1 MSSPL
6 TPTGPGPAAYDS
18 AAGEK
23 LIIETPEQT
32 SIEFPLA
39 GIGSR
44 FLAVLIDSLIQ
55 GASFMVLGLLFV
67 GLGYSVGMSDLGRVS
82 PRVGLWIFAIMVL
95 VYFVLMYGYYILFES
110 IWNGQTPGKRIT
122 HIRVIKDSG
131 QPITAVDSF
140 ARNLLR
146 LVDQLPVAYGIGV
159 LSAWISPQS
168 KRLGDYVAGT
178 VVVHEKPFE
187 TVAPQWNAPAPGAV
201 MHRYGAN
208 RLTPEEI
215 ALVEAFLG
223 RRAALDPGVRYDTA
237 SGIVRRIEPKLTMPA
252 DRPPSEKI
260 LEDIS
265 FERRSTAGYH

>member
-1 MSSPL
+1 MPSSPSD
-6 TPTGPGPAAYDS
+6 PAAYDP

-55 GASFMVLGLLFV
+55 GVVILVMGLIFLELAVGFNRADFDRTSTPDVWIIAVL
-67 GLGYSVGMSDLGRVS
+67 
-82 PRVGLWIFAIMVL
+82 IF
-95 VYFVLMYGYYILFES
+95 VYFLLMYGYFMLFES

-131 QPITAVDSF
+131 QPITTIDAVG
-140 ARNLLR
+140 RNLLR
-146 LVDQLPVAYGIGV
+146 LIDQLPVAYGIGV
-159 LSAWISPQS
+159 VCAWISPQS

-187 TVAPQWNAPAPGAV
+187 TVAPQWDAPAQAAT
-201 MHRYGAN
+201 HQYGAS
-208 RLTPEEI
+208 RLTPEEF
-215 ALVEAFLG
+215 ALVETFLS
-223 RRAALDPGVRYDTA
+223 RRSALDAAVRYDTA
-237 SGIVRRIEPKLTMPA
+237 AGIVRRIESKLTLPPERPA
-252 DRPPSEKI
+252 AEKL
-260 LEDIS
+260 LEELS
-265 FERRSTAGYH
+265 YERRSTAGYR

>member
-1 MSSPL
+1 MPSG
-6 TPTGPGPAAYDS
+6 PTDPAAYDP

-55 GASFMVLGLLFV
+55 GAVMIVLGVMFLGVGFGVGGAGLFR
-67 GLGYSVGMSDLGRVS
+67 SSTASM
-82 PRVGLWIFAIMVL
+82 WIVAIL
-95 VYFVLMYGYYILFES
+95 ILIYFLLMYGYFAVFES

-131 QPITAVDSF
+131 QPITAIDAVG
-140 ARNLLR
+140 RNLLR
-146 LVDQLPVAYGIGV
+146 IVDQLPFAYGIGV
-159 LSAWISPQS
+159 VCAWISPQS

-187 TVAPQWNAPAPGAV
+187 TMAPQWDAPAQASA
-201 MHRYGAN
+201 HQYGAN

-215 ALVEAFLG
+215 ALVETFLS
-223 RRAALDPGVRYDTA
+223 RRSALDAGVRHDTA
-237 SGIVRRIEPKLTMPA
+237 AGIVRRIESKLTLPQEG
-252 DRPPSEKI
+252 RPSAEKL
-260 LEDIS
+260 LEELS
-265 FERRSTAGYH
+265 HERRSSAGYR